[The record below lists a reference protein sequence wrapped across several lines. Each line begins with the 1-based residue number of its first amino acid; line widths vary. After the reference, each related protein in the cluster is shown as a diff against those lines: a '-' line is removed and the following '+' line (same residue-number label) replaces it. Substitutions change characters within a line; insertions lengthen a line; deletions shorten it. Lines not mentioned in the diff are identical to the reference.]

1 MQNTNRFAGILQ
13 ASQLSITPA
22 AALRISDV
30 LMQKKS
36 SGGIEKLL
44 RLKVASG
51 GCYGFSYI
59 FEFDS
64 AIEANDL
71 VICSDKGEPI
81 FAISQKF
88 LKYINAAVVDYIDE
102 LGASY
107 FSVINN
113 QNASGGCGCG
123 NSFSIKE
130 DEADNKDANI

>member
-1 MQNTNRFAGILQ
+1 MQNTNQFAGILQ
-13 ASQLSITPA
+13 DSQLSITPA
-22 AALRISDV
+22 AALQISNV
-30 LMQKKS
+30 LLQKKLA
-36 SGGIEKLL
+36 GGTEKLL

-64 AIEANDL
+64 AINANDL
-71 VICSDKGEPI
+71 VLTCDSGEPI

-88 LKYINAAVVDYIDE
+88 LKYINGAVVDYIDE

-130 DEADNKDANI
+130 DILE

>member
-1 MQNTNRFAGILQ
+1 MALHTNPL
-13 ASQLSITPA
+13 
-22 AALRISDV
+22 
-30 LMQKKS
+30 
-36 SGGIEKLL
+36 IEKQIVLTPSAVKRILEVLKIKQPKMFL

-64 AIEANDL
+64 NLEANDIITL
-71 VICSDKGEPI
+71 SPEDKESVI

-88 LKYINAAVVDYIDE
+88 LKYINEATVDYIDE

-107 FSVINN
+107 FTVLNN

-123 NSFSIKE
+123 NSFSVKE
-130 DEADNKDANI
+130 DE